1 MDVEE
6 LVAQALKARARIDRA
21 EAERREA
28 AASWRH
34 AVAALYYELGA
45 TAAARRL
52 GITRERVHQ
61 IAREAGVGRASEGRV
76 SAVDTV
82 NRAGA
87 RSGGAS

>member
-6 LVAQALKARARIDRA
+6 LAAQALNARTRIDRA

-28 AASWRH
+28 AAAWRQ
-34 AVAALYYELGA
+34 AVAALYFELGA

-61 IAREAGVGRASEGRV
+61 IAREAGVARTSERRV
-76 SAVDTV
+76 SVGDSV
-82 NRAGA
+82 RPRG
-87 RSGGAS
+87 RYS

>member
-6 LVAQALKARARIDRA
+6 LVAQALTARTRIDRA

-61 IAREAGVGRASEGRV
+61 IARESGVGRVSERRVPAGEGLGR
-76 SAVDTV
+76 A
-82 NRAGA
+82 RA
-87 RSGGAS
+87 RS

>member
-1 MDVEE
+1 MDVEV
-6 LVAQALKARARIDRA
+6 LVTQALTARTRIDRA

-28 AASWRH
+28 AAAWRQ

-61 IAREAGVGRASEGRV
+61 IAREAGVGRARGRRV
-76 SAVDTV
+76 SVGEAAS
-82 NRAGA
+82 RARA
-87 RSGGAS
+87 RGGGV